1 MSRPPIEAP
10 APPFVAAGAGVRVRV
25 RLSPRA
31 AADRIGDAVD
41 DGRGGRLLKVAV
53 TAPPVDG
60 RANAALIDLLARA
73 WRLPKGALAID
84 AGAGAKTKTITID
97 GPPDALLPALN
108 RWWAAHV
115 AADGSR

>member
-1 MSRPPIEAP
+1 MSRPPIEAST
-10 APPFVAAGAGVRVRV
+10 PFVAGSAYVRVRI

-31 AADRIGDAVD
+31 TADRIGGAIA
-41 DGRGGRLLKVAV
+41 DGRGGLLLKAAV

-60 RANAALIDLLARA
+60 RANAALIGLLARA

-84 AGAGAKTKTITID
+84 AGVGEKTKTITID
-97 GPPDALLPALN
+97 GPPEALLPALN
-108 RWWAAHV
+108 RWWAAHA